1 MNSLTDIKIIFQ
13 RYKSTL
19 YNEYSVKSMGIFGSF
34 ARNEQSDTSD
44 IDILVEFD
52 KPIGLKFVDL
62 ANELEMILNNKV
74 DLVSKNGVK
83 PKLMKYIL
91 QDIQHV

>member
-74 DLVSKNGVK
+74 DLVSKNGVR

-91 QDIQHV
+91 QDIQYV

>member
-1 MNSLTDIKIIFQ
+1 MNSLTDIKIILQ

>member
-1 MNSLTDIKIIFQ
+1 MNSLTDIKIILQ

-74 DLVSKNGVK
+74 DLVSKNGVR

-91 QDIQHV
+91 QDIQYV

>member
-1 MNSLTDIKIIFQ
+1 
-13 RYKSTL
+13 
-19 YNEYSVKSMGIFGSF
+19 MGIFGSF

-74 DLVSKNGVK
+74 DLVSKNGVR

-91 QDIQHV
+91 QDIQYV

>member
-1 MNSLTDIKIIFQ
+1 
-13 RYKSTL
+13 
-19 YNEYSVKSMGIFGSF
+19 MGIFGSF